1 MPEFLVRRGPLIFKG
16 SKKKQALEAPEDKST
31 PKRKAVEFKKGEGR
45 IVTFGTTVQG
55 METRF
60 KDEVGIGDLIEIRH
74 PQTLA
79 LEGRIVTGIS
89 SQRCLSV
96 HEPFSTD
103 LVSTTDFT
111 ISKDESTSAVT
122 GLKQELTDD
131 QAEEEDSSLSRKI
144 ASEKSILTFQE
155 KAGPWN
161 RKTVTLELDRN
172 YSQEELLD
180 MRCKKVHDKYC

>member
-16 SKKKQALEAPEDKST
+16 SKKKQALAAPVDKST
-31 PKRKAVEFKKGEGR
+31 PKRPAVECKKGEGR

-60 KDEVGIGDLIEIRH
+60 KDELGIGDLIEIRH

-79 LEGRIVTGIS
+79 LERRIVTGIS

-111 ISKDESTSAVT
+111 ILKDESVT
-122 GLKQELTDD
+122 GLKQELHED
-131 QAEEEDSSLSRKI
+131 QAEEEESSLSKKI
-144 ASEKSILTFQE
+144 ASEKSVLTFQD